1 VKIEEPKPRVATR
14 SSARRAAQK
23 PSSSAS
29 SSAISFQIPLAT
41 SSSSSSSSATSTFQS
56 LAPLPPPPPALPVQP
71 PMVASS
77 GSSKTKNIFQQK
89 ERYTTI
95 NGSEYIELSSIGK
108 GGSSTVSKVIS
119 TSDGTIYALK
129 KVDLSKYMHSDEE
142 EIDQTFASYSNEIDL
157 LWKLKNSSPH
167 IINLI
172 DYEIMKK
179 SMKIYMLLEF
189 ADIDLAKLLTNM
201 KKANTTG
208 EQSPSGESS
217 LDPFFIRMIWKE
229 MLLSVH
235 HIHEN
240 RIVHGKVFFLVV
252 VDVVFILFL

>member
-1 VKIEEPKPRVATR
+1 VKIEEPKARVATR
-14 SSARRAAQK
+14 SSTRRAAQK
-23 PSSSAS
+23 PSSSS
-29 SSAISFQIPLAT
+29 SSSSSSTAISFQIPVAA
-41 SSSSSSSSATSTFQS
+41 SSSSSSSATSTFQS
-56 LAPLPPPPPALPVQP
+56 LAPPPPPPALPVQP
-71 PMVASS
+71 PVTSS

-240 RIVHGKVFFLVV
+240 RIVHGNSYFFLCSAHY
-252 VDVVFILFL
+252 